1 MNCKQGEIYFVNLEP
16 ALGTETKKK
25 RPRLVVSNNH
35 YNRLMNTV
43 IVIPI
48 SSSEKYLEEK
58 KYVKS
63 PLYFQV
69 NNKKIHGTAML
80 QHVRTVDMEV
90 RSETKLVA
98 KLDDRDMRK
107 ITNNIKQFF

>member
-1 MNCKQGEIYFVNLEP
+1 
-16 ALGTETKKK
+16 
-25 RPRLVVSNNH
+25 
-35 YNRLMNTV
+35 
-43 IVIPI
+43 
-48 SSSEKYLEEK
+48 
-58 KYVKS
+58 
-63 PLYFQV
+63 
-69 NNKKIHGTAML
+69 ML